1 MKTLI
6 KVSDLELIKNG
17 QGIALLRAGVVVAKF
32 GNEQLLPAILM
43 LLSLATNKNKQLS
56 DCTVENCL
64 NTLLIENNNHVS
76 SIDIMSNFQQSLF

>member
-32 GNEQLLPAILM
+32 TNEQLLPAIIALI
-43 LLSLATNKNKQLS
+43 SLAGKKNKQLQNGVVS
-56 DCTVENCL
+56 NCL
-64 NTLLIENNNHVS
+64 NTLLSENNRQMSTAKVV
-76 SIDIMSNFQQSLF
+76 SNFQQSLF

>member
-32 GNEQLLPAILM
+32 ANEQLLPAIVA
-43 LLSLATNKNKQLS
+43 LLSFAGLAGGYRKISPEK
-56 DCTVENCL
+56 V
-64 NTLLIENNNHVS
+64 
-76 SIDIMSNFQQSLF
+76 MSNFQQSLF